1 MKRAT
6 TSPRRR
12 EHSLHQPPKRTS
24 VADLRLVG
32 RELDCTHREL
42 ATLLGISLA
51 SLEHWLSGRTPV
63 PLPMTLALR
72 ALTHRDLHRRAMAK
86 RRKRQ
91 KQLAESLRLRP
102 PVKHLFY

>member
-12 EHSLHQPPKRTS
+12 ELPPISPLPVLSANEVRRIRLSLGFTQGGFARVVGVTKR
-24 VADLRLVG
+24 
-32 RELDCTHREL
+32 
-42 ATLLGISLA
+42 SLQ
-51 SLEHWLSGRTPV
+51 HWEYGTRPV
-63 PLPMTLALR
+63 PAMLTLALR

-86 RRKRQ
+86 RRKLER
-91 KQLAESLRLRP
+91 QLAESLRLRP